1 MKKRLLS
8 ILLCLTMVTGLLPTA
23 FAAEKDTETE
33 FPYTYNTK
41 NDQTAE
47 KVSHP
52 QVAPNSKYEGS
63 RRYDGVVDYIGNGQ
77 IAANGGYGD
86 DSGCRGQSYSWSAMA
101 YGDWIYTGLLY
112 NALGQTVQMMDS
124 GLGHK
129 FDPELLP
136 AILNT
141 IYNGDYFIEE
151 EDGKEPGG
159 ALVKINTKTGE
170 VVPLM
175 SKTAGKYRVE
185 DNVSFR
191 NAVEYNDKFYFC
203 GSVDHAP
210 QIWQVDPKTDECK
223 KVYGMDI
230 REFYDGF
237 RQGISAGIRGMC
249 VYNDELI
256 VSSVA
261 IVGQNANG
269 TPKFGAQIY
278 STKTPEDPASF
289 KVIATQEQ
297 LFDYPAFHFADSIY
311 GGSIWE
317 IIEFNGKLYASIC
330 TGTEKNKPDAYTMQ
344 SFALVCGEKQDDG
357 TWKWHPVVGDTKKDG
372 AKYTFGIDPERT
384 CSGAGVLTVFKDHL
398 YIAEYNDEEIAMIQ
412 LMFNFDFGFM
422 NKNLEQSVNLYRMD
436 TNEDIELVVGDKT
449 EMFPDGG
456 TSGLQSGFGRNE
468 NQYFWRMTVYNDK
481 LYCGTF
487 DTSSLLEPVG
497 QFANGDMKYW
507 TPAQWNKLF
516 NYIRVLLKLT
526 WDKYGAV
533 PITEEEEQTRED
545 IRYLFDEIDAFALD
559 RDDPEADS
567 SIDAESDLLAELF
580 SNLPDTCFADDSA
593 AAESA
598 ITETL
603 EDTFSDDAETYVR
616 GDNVQD
622 DMGVFP
628 EFGSNDNV
636 QDNMQVTP
644 GLDKLNQMKKLAQ
657 SMQKLIQLTKK
668 IIVTAQYMS
677 KADRGCDVYATA
689 DGETFETITTDG
701 FGDPF
706 NHGLRVFAETD
717 NGLGF
722 GTANPFYGTQWW
734 LIREDNTKPVE
745 KAPKA
750 PEATEIPTSYIARC
764 VTDKSG
770 HESKMMKLLPDTF
783 AIGEVKKDG
792 NSYICPIT
800 ISTKAYAEA
809 YSKEVGK
816 KHSAVKERITFNMTW
831 NDNGK
836 EWEAPMTQLPTIDV
850 KCTTSTSGGS
860 SSGGSSG
867 GGGGHSSSSTY
878 SITVKES
885 SNGAVTSSHKS
896 AKSGTTITLTAAP
909 EKNYVLDTLKAVDS
923 KNKEITLTEK
933 DGKYTFSMPSSNVT
947 VTATFKKN
955 FTDVPNGSY
964 FEEAVDWA
972 VKKGITTGTSA
983 ALFNPDGICTRA
995 QAVTFLW
1002 RAAGSPAP
1010 QSSAMPFTDVPAG
1023 SYYYDAVLWAVENN
1037 ITKGTSAT
1045 TFHPDMNCSRAQIV
1059 TFLWRSQKS
1068 PSADSAN
1075 PFADVASSAYY
1086 ADAVLWAVK
1095 EDVTKGTSA
1104 TKFSPDANCTRAQ
1117 IVTFIWR
1124 ALSE

>member
-237 RQGISAGIRGMC
+237 RQHISAGIRGMC
-249 VYNDELI
+249 VYKDELI
-256 VSSVA
+256 VSCVMKNKDGVFA
-261 IVGQNANG
+261 
-269 TPKFGAQIY
+269 PQIC
-278 STKTPEDPASF
+278 STTDPEKGF
-289 KVIATQEQ
+289 TVIATQDD
-297 LFDYPAFHFADSIY
+297 LFNYPAFHFSDSIY

-317 IIEFNGKLYASIC
+317 IVEFNNKLYVSIC
-330 TGTEKNKPDAYTMQ
+330 TGTPDNMPDENTMQ
-344 SFALVCGEKQDDG
+344 SFAIVCGKKDDSTG
-357 TWKWHPVVGDTKKDG
+357 KWTWTPVVGDKDDG

-384 CSGAGVLTVFKDHL
+384 RSGAGVLTVYKDHL
-398 YIAEYNDEEIAMIQ
+398 YIGEYNDEEIALMQ
-412 LMFNFDFGFM
+412 VMFNLDCGFM
-422 NKNLEQSVNLYRMD
+422 NENLKQSVNLYRMD
-436 TNEDIELVVGDKT
+436 EDENIELVMGAPTKQ
-449 EMFPDGG
+449 FPKGG
-456 TSGLQSGFGRNE
+456 TSGLGSGFGHNE
-468 NQYFWRMTVYNDK
+468 NQYIWRMTVYNDK

-622 DMGVFP
+622 NMGVFP

-689 DGETFETITTDG
+689 DGKNFETITTDG

-770 HESKMMKLLPDTF
+770 HGSKMMNLLPDTF

-816 KHSAVKERITFNMTW
+816 EHSADKERITFNMTW

-850 KCTTSTSGGS
+850 KCTTSTSGG
-860 SSGGSSG
+860 GSSG
-867 GGGGHSSSSTY
+867 GGGGHSSSSSY
-878 SITVKES
+878 SITVKNS
-885 SNGAVTSSHKS
+885 DNGTVTSSHNT

-909 EKNYVLDTLKAVDS
+909 EKNCVLDTLKAVDS

-1059 TFLWRSQKS
+1059 TFLWRAGGS
-1068 PSADSAN
+1068 PAVSGNSAFS
-1075 PFADVASSAYY
+1075 DVASDAYY
-1086 ADAVLWAVK
+1086 AAAVAWAEK
-1095 EDVTKGTSA
+1095 NGVTGGIGGGLFGS
-1104 TKFSPDANCTRAQ
+1104 DNNCTRAQ
-1117 IVTFIWR
+1117 IVTFIYR
-1124 ALSE
+1124 AMK

>member
-52 QVAPNSKYEGS
+52 QVAPNSKDEGS
-63 RRYDGVVDYIGNGQ
+63 RRNDGIVDYIGNGQ
-77 IAANGGYGD
+77 IANNVGYGD

-101 YGDWIYTGLLY
+101 YGDWIYTGLNY
-112 NALGQTVQMMDS
+112 NALGQTVQLMDV

-129 FDPELLP
+129 YDPELLP
-136 AILNT
+136 GILNVL
-141 IYNGDYFIEE
+141 YNGDFFTAER
-151 EDGKEPGG
+151 DNSANVPGG

-170 VVPLM
+170 VKILM
-175 SKTAGKYRVE
+175 SKTAGKYSVK

-191 NAVEYNDKFYFC
+191 NAVKYNGKFYFC

-210 QIWQVDPKTDECK
+210 QIWQVDPKTDDCK
-223 KVYGMDI
+223 KVYGMTAKDFG
-230 REFYDGF
+230 EGF
-237 RQGISAGIRGMC
+237 KDGISAGIRGMC
-249 VYNDELI
+249 VYKDELI
-256 VSSVA
+256 VSCVTK
-261 IVGQNANG
+261 NAKG
-269 TPKFGAQIY
+269 KFEAQIY
-278 STKTPEDPASF
+278 STKTPDDPKSF
-289 KVIATQEQ
+289 TVIATQDD
-297 LFDYPAFHFADSIY
+297 LFNYPAFHFSDSIY

-317 IIEFNGKLYASIC
+317 IVEFNNKLYVSIC
-330 TGTEKNKPDAYTMQ
+330 TGTPDNMPDKNTMQ
-344 SFALVCGEKQDDG
+344 SFAIVRGEKQDNG
-357 TWKWHPVVGDTKKDG
+357 EWTWTPVVGDKNDG

-384 CSGAGVLTVFKDHL
+384 CSGAGVLMVYKDHL
-398 YIAEYNDEEIAMIQ
+398 YIGEYNDEEIALMQ
-412 LMFNFDFGFM
+412 VMFNLDFGFM
-422 NKNLEQSVNLYRMD
+422 NENLKQSVNLYRMD
-436 TNEDIELVVGDKT
+436 KNEEIELVVGDKT
-449 EMFPDGG
+449 DMFPEGG
-456 TSGLQSGFGRNE
+456 SSGSGSGFGHNE
-468 NQYFWRMTVYNDK
+468 NQYIWRMTVHNDK

-497 QFANGDMKYW
+497 QFSNGDLALW
-507 TPAQWNKLF
+507 EPVQWNRLF

-526 WDKYGAV
+526 QDKFGV
-533 PITEEEEQTRED
+533 MPIEQMSKEEQTRED

-559 RDDPEADS
+559 QDDPEANG

-580 SNLPDTCFADDSA
+580 SDLPDTCFADDSDE
-593 AAESA
+593 AENA

-603 EDTFSDDAETYVR
+603 EDTFSDSAETYAR
-616 GDNVQD
+616 GDNVRD

-628 EFGSNDNV
+628 EFGSNNNE
-636 QDNMQVTP
+636 QDDMQVTP
-644 GLDKLNQMKKLAQ
+644 NLDQLNQMKKLAK
-657 SMQKLIQLTKK
+657 SMQELIQLTKK
-668 IIVTAQYMS
+668 VIVTAQYMA

-689 DGETFETITTDG
+689 DGKNFETITTDG

-734 LIREDNTKPVE
+734 LIREDNTKP
-745 KAPKA
+745 KAPV
-750 PEATEIPTSYIARC
+750 ATEIPTKYIVRC
-764 VTDKSG
+764 VTDNSG
-770 HESKMMKLLPDTF
+770 HKAEHMDLLPDTF
-783 AIGEVKKDG
+783 TIGEVTKKDD
-792 NSYICPIT
+792 SYICPIT
-800 ISTKAYAEA
+800 ISTEKYAA
-809 YSKEVGK
+809 DYSTVVNK
-816 KHSAVKERITFNMTW
+816 KHSDVKENITFNMTW
-831 NDNGK
+831 NGK
-836 EWEAPMTQLPTIDV
+836 AWEAPVMTQLPTIDV
-850 KCTTSTSGGS
+850 KCTSSSSGGS
-860 SSGGSSG
+860 SSGGGS
-867 GGGGHSSSSTY
+867 HSSSTTY
-878 SITVKES
+878 SITVEKS
-885 SNGAVTSSHKS
+885 SNGTVNSSRQT
-896 AKSGTTITLTAAP
+896 AKPGTTITLTAAP
-909 EKNYVLDTLKAVDS
+909 EKNYVLDTLKAVNS
-923 KNKEITLTEK
+923 NNNKEIKLTQK

-1059 TFLWRSQKS
+1059 TFLWRAGGS
-1068 PSADSAN
+1068 PAVSGNSAFS
-1075 PFADVASSAYY
+1075 DVASDAYY
-1086 ADAVLWAVK
+1086 AAAVAWAEK
-1095 EDVTKGTSA
+1095 NGVTGGIGGGLFGS
-1104 TKFSPDANCTRAQ
+1104 DNNCTRAQ
-1117 IVTFIWR
+1117 IVTFIYR
-1124 ALSE
+1124 AMK